1 MLTMGSA
8 LIDLFLGPC
17 VSYSHLPDSWTGCVQ
32 ASLKY
37 RAPVAARRLVPVP
50 EPVGTTV
57 LLFLL
62 VVFMWRSY
70 LLPNWERRLEENI
83 SAAGLSCA
91 LPHCLAN
98 ARLFVLG
105 FHMAS

>member
-1 MLTMGSA
+1 MLTTGSA

-32 ASLKY
+32 ASLKH

-50 EPVGTTV
+50 KPVGTTV

-83 SAAGLSCA
+83 SAAGPSCA

>member
-8 LIDLFLGPC
+8 LARPVSGPC
-17 VSYSHLPDSWTGCVQ
+17 VLYSHLPDSWTGCVQ

-62 VVFMWRSY
+62 VVFMGGVTPSK
-70 LLPNWERRLEENI
+70 LGKEARRKI
-83 SAAGLSCA
+83 SQQ
-91 LPHCLAN
+91 LA
-98 ARLFVLG
+98 
-105 FHMAS
+105 